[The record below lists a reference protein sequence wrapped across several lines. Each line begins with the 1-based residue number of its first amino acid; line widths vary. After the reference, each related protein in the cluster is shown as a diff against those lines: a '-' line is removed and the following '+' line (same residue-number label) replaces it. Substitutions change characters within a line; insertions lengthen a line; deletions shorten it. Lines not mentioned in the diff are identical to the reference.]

1 MFSTIQ
7 RGTAHGKSRLTSF
20 LGWVTV
26 FVVCS
31 SYSSPCYIIGNWLD
45 HMLWSNTC
53 RPIRQQHS
61 QAYILNPLRRASHI
75 DALLN
80 SWENLGVRRIHQK
93 KRHDPLNRSEKTN
106 IVPSSVY
113 IGCNCVLL
121 YAFFFCKVSY
131 HFSAFCLW
139 VSWSDSWVRSQKE
152 FLILKGTGSKDFF
165 ELCFFFQAVRS
176 GQDTSSGSS
185 SSSRLY

>member
-1 MFSTIQ
+1 MRLSPKKTTTGIFFPVQKNWWGWGGASSCPPPPTSLNTVFLLILDGGIRAKKMMFSTIQ

-80 SWENLGVRRIHQK
+80 SWENLSVRRIHQK

-121 YAFFFCKVSY
+121 YAFF
-131 HFSAFCLW
+131 L
-139 VSWSDSWVRSQKE
+139 
-152 FLILKGTGSKDFF
+152 L
-165 ELCFFFQAVRS
+165 
-176 GQDTSSGSS
+176 
-185 SSSRLY
+185 